1 MTKTEV
7 LPTIQY
13 DIKQISDETKE
24 QYQLGDFKFIK
35 YQILQTAIIT
45 TSEQTE
51 RRIAILMR
59 SRSETVNEQACN
71 GWDSWGSET
80 VVKLASVWQSP
91 VDMTA
96 LNDRQQVSCRTNIVF
111 FFITFFKR
119 GACKEVESACQ
130 ITAGKEN
137 GLIHSCFFSS
147 LYKCESCL

>member
-7 LPTIQY
+7 LPAIQY

-45 TSEQTE
+45 ISEETE

-71 GWDSWGSET
+71 G
-80 VVKLASVWQSP
+80 
-91 VDMTA
+91 
-96 LNDRQQVSCRTNIVF
+96 
-111 FFITFFKR
+111 
-119 GACKEVESACQ
+119 
-130 ITAGKEN
+130 
-137 GLIHSCFFSS
+137 
-147 LYKCESCL
+147 